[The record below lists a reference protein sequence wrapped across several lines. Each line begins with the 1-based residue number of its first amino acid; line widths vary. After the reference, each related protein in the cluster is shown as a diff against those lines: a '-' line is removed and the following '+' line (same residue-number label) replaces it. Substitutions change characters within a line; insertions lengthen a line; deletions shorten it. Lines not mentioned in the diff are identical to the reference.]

1 MLTIEQIRNRLK
13 DRQLSKVAKA
23 TGLST
28 QTLWRIRQDPKIN
41 VRYDTLAKL
50 NRYFE
55 ENL

>member
-1 MLTIEQIRNRLK
+1 MLTIEEIRNRLY
-13 DRQLSKVAKA
+13 DRQLCKVAKK
-23 TGLST
+23 TGLSI

-50 NRYFE
+50 NCYFE

>member
-1 MLTIEQIRNRLK
+1 MLTIEEIRKRLY
-13 DRQLSKVAKA
+13 DRQLVKVAKA
-23 TGLST
+23 TGLSV